1 MKYVHFFENRTN
13 VLSQILESVP
23 LVDTPVKIKGRKGKV
38 VEVNIIGENIF
49 HVKVV
54 FEIVKKKI
62 PVFKDDRNKR
72 RR

>member
-23 LVDTPVKIKGRKGKV
+23 SVDTPVKIKGRKGKV

-62 PVFKDDRNKR
+62 PVFKDDRNKKR
-72 RR
+72 R